1 MNPIYITRATALPP
15 FVALP
20 RFILNSGLSLNAKL
34 LYGLLLSR
42 SMVSRKNDWADEQG
56 HVYIIYTIRQLA
68 EDLDRSERTVKSA
81 LSELESQDLIRRV
94 RQGWNQPNHIYVLL
108 PDLVQISAPPEGTDC
123 PPDGQKTS
131 PSMGQDL
138 PSSYKE
144 IQDTR
149 KRKTKGEETPPLG
162 PYQNVFLSV
171 QEQETLQREFPGQA
185 DTYIEKL
192 SIYMKQTGKRYTDH
206 AATIRRWLGEDQ
218 KAAPNYDYDHT
229 YEEGE
234 CL

>member
-1 MNPIYITRATALPP
+1 MNPIYITRTTAMPP

-42 SMVSRKNDWADEQG
+42 SMVSRKNGWSDEEG

-68 EDLDRSERTVKSA
+68 EDLDRSERTVKNA
-81 LSELESQDLIRRV
+81 LSELEGQELIRRV

-108 PDLVQISAPPEGTDC
+108 PDMVQVSAPPEGRTH
-123 PPDGQKTS
+123 PGDGQKTS

-138 PSSYKE
+138 PPSYKE
-144 IQDTR
+144 IQNTGKRMPRGEDTA
-149 KRKTKGEETPPLG
+149 PLG
-162 PYQNVFLSV
+162 SYQNVFLSS
-171 QEQETLQREFPGQA
+171 EELEALRKEFPGRIE
-185 DTYIEKL
+185 TYIEKL
-192 SIYMKQTGKRYTDH
+192 SVYMKQHGKHYADH
-206 AATIRRWLGEDQ
+206 AATLGKWLAEDQ
-218 KAAPNYDYDHT
+218 TSAYDYA